1 LLALAWGFMSI
12 ELGSNAKYTPSDKE
26 KSFNGHSLNYN
37 NLEDRKVKDNSREH
51 NKVTTKILSLTS
63 LLVH

>member
-1 LLALAWGFMSI
+1 MLALAWGFMSI
-12 ELGSNAKYTPSDKE
+12 ELGSNAKYTPSDKD

-37 NLEDRKVKDNSREH
+37 NLEDRKVKDNNREH